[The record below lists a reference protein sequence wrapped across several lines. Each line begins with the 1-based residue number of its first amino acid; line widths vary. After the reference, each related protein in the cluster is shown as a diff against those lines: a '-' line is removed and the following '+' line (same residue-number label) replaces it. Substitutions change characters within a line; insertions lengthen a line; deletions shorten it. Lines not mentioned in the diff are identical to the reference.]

1 MIWCGCD
8 AGLSGAIAFIH
19 ESGLGAHVYP
29 APLHDVHGQDEVD
42 TLAVGELLETWTP
55 RVVVVEHVN
64 GFGGASSAFKLGASY
79 SAVTGA
85 ARWGRFRLELVRPQ
99 AWQRAMLPG
108 IHGREELK
116 RASVATAKALF
127 PTVALTRQ
135 GRTKPDDFADA
146 LLIAAWAR
154 SQFPA

>member
-1 MIWCGCD
+1 MIWAGVD

-29 APLHDVHGQDEVD
+29 TPLHDVHGQDEVD
-42 TLAVGELLETWTP
+42 TLAVGELLETWAP
-55 RVVVVEHVN
+55 RLVAVEHVN
-64 GFGGASSAFKLGASY
+64 GFGGASSAFTLGASY

-99 AWQRAMLPG
+99 AWQRSMLPNV
-108 IHGREELK
+108 HGRDALK
-116 RASVATAKALF
+116 AASVAKAKALF
-127 PTVALTRQ
+127 PTVNFSRQ

-154 SQFPA
+154 QEWAT